1 MGPRQ
6 RVQGQEAGV
15 KDWNGSKGREGE
27 KQVKAKAG

>member
-15 KDWNGSKGREGE
+15 KDWKQKKREK